1 MKNLKNNSG
10 ITLLELVVAVAIL
23 ALLGTAIIG
32 IMGSNTSI
40 FRKNKADIGV
50 QTSAEETYNR
60 IEEDIMQAKYV
71 YIEGYATDDDIA
83 FDRMKVGKDLSSNG
97 YTFTPIKLLK
107 TNDIYMIDLSSSNCE
122 TFADRFCGETVK
134 PRIDEANLYSDS
146 LASDADKVKFEKLY
160 NSLKYM
166 DSIEARR
173 YGRFLDY
180 VTAHDDDSITSF
192 TSFDSTSICDKSG
205 IPHKYSNIYI
215 TKIIVQYSVPLDE
228 KFVTDDTKIEKY
240 VHKYNNGLT
249 DVTENVK
256 DNDYCI
262 CEYNFNK
269 NIITYTNQYGA
280 MDLKDTTD
288 KPGKPMDQDFSRIL
302 NYAKVTDSLEVTAA
316 YVNIDGSN
324 DSIGLNMYFDDK
336 NRTYIADGMTYLRNS
351 YVLHDAK

>member
-40 FRKNKADIGV
+40 FRKNKADLGV

-60 IEEDIMQAKYV
+60 LKEDIMQAKYV
-71 YIEGYATDDDIA
+71 YIEGYATDDDVA
-83 FDRMKVGKDLSSNG
+83 FDRMKVGKDLSGEG

-122 TFADRFCGETVK
+122 TFADTYCGEAVVSRSDTA
-134 PRIDEANLYSDS
+134 ELYSQS
-146 LASDADKVKFEKLY
+146 LGTVDRAKFETLFK
-160 NSLKYM
+160 SLRYM

-173 YGRFLDY
+173 YGKFLDY
-180 VTAHDDDSITSF
+180 VTSHDDDTITSF
-192 TSFDSTSICDKSG
+192 TPFDSTSVLDKSG
-205 IPHKYSNIYI
+205 STNKYSNIYI
-215 TKIIVQYSVPLDE
+215 TKLIVQYSVTLDE

-240 VHKYNNGLT
+240 VHTYNNGLT
-249 DVTENVK
+249 DVTEDVK

-262 CEYNFNK
+262 CEYNFN
-269 NIITYTNQYGA
+269 NNEVTYTNEYGA
-280 MDLKDTTD
+280 MEKKNTTGSSD
-288 KPGKPMDQDFSRIL
+288 KVYSKIL
-302 NYAKVTDSLEVTAA
+302 NYAKVTDSLEVSAA
-316 YVNIDGSN
+316 YANIDGSQ
-324 DSIGLNMYFDDK
+324 DSIGLYMYFDDK